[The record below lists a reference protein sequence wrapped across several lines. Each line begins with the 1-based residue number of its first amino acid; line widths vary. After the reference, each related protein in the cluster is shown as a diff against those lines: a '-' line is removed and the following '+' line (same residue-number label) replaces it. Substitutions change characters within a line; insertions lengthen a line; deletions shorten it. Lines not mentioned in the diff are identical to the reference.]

1 MLGPLCM
8 VGTSIAEVVR
18 TESDRL
24 AGCVYQPCHH
34 RTGPKKGSNNI
45 QTTGHQAE
53 SATKS
58 NKW

>member
-24 AGCVYQPCHH
+24 AGRVYQPCHH
-34 RTGPKKGSNNI
+34 RTGQKKGSNNI
-45 QTTGHQAE
+45 QTTGQQA
-53 SATKS
+53 
-58 NKW
+58 